1 MENFNRSTAQQQR
14 CIENQTGNVDSN
26 HFFNLLTG
34 PQLLDLLET
43 QLPEH
48 RERQYPPTVTLAMFL
63 GQVISADGSC
73 QNAVNEANVSR
84 VLNGLSPNS
93 TSTGAYCTARQLTT
107 GARRRCMAGAILYQ
121 GYYRCVPCAL

>member
-43 QLPEH
+43 QLPKH
-48 RERQYPPTVTLAMFL
+48 RKSIRNM
-63 GQVISADGSC
+63 GS
-73 QNAVNEANVSR
+73 R
-84 VLNGLSPNS
+84 L
-93 TSTGAYCTARQLTT
+93 
-107 GARRRCMAGAILYQ
+107 
-121 GYYRCVPCAL
+121 